1 MANFFADKSVVL
13 FGLGKYFFS
22 NFIRLSTVPDLRIKY
37 LCDNNVNMLEK
48 FSDAGIGSCIMP
60 KELQSI
66 KDPLVIITAGS
77 QSAVTQ
83 IRNQMKEM
91 NITCYHAEEI
101 LSEIN
106 TYDFFNKLPDE
117 WLQNRNRKFIDI
129 ILDGTTA
136 CNFRCEYCYL
146 NEKSSAYT
154 NQIKTSNHSPQ
165 EVRLGLSKKRL
176 GGKCFINICASGE
189 TMLSEDIIE
198 LVYELLDEGHVVS
211 IVTNGTISKKFKE
224 LVNFPPELQENL
236 FIKFSFHFLEL
247 KTHNLM
253 DVFFNNVEMIRKSN
267 CSYTIEITP
276 HDSLIP
282 YIQEIKHIFETYAN
296 GAMPHISFARDASKK
311 DLDVLTS
318 LTLNEYMD
326 IWSQFHSNMFELKSQ
341 WYNVRIIDFCYAGN
355 WSCRINLMEGSIQ
368 SCYRHSSIG
377 NLFIDIDKPFP
388 IQTIAH
394 GCRMPYCFNE
404 HAYFAFG
411 CVPSISC
418 CSYFDVRDRTDRY
431 GNHWVKQKLGNFIKQ
446 KLYDNNYQFAAHHQ
460 LIEGIFR
467 IDRPPAFILLNSPD
481 YPNIGDHAIALAVR
495 KFLKALDK
503 TRDIYEITSSHYRN
517 SNIRE
522 YIKEND
528 ILILTGGGYLGSLW
542 IFLEDTVRNIII
554 NHPNNHIYIFPQS
567 LYFGDSGFGKRERQ
581 LTQQI
586 YNQHKMLTICLRDP
600 FSYKLANDIFDDHVK
615 KLFLPDMVLLLDY
628 SQEQLQRS
636 GSLLCLR
643 DDRESVINETNK
655 RLIQG
660 ELQNHFKHV
669 EYISN
674 IYENTI
680 DMTNREEAISKFI
693 QKIKTSKV
701 VITDRLHTML
711 FCTIS
716 QTPCLASDNLSKKV
730 FGVYEWIRHLDYID
744 TFTSP
749 VDIPQKLKNVLNST
763 TKFDSDRYDAEFNC
777 LRELLREDISKH
789 F

>member
-1 MANFFADKSVVL
+1 
-13 FGLGKYFFS
+13 
-22 NFIRLSTVPDLRIKY
+22 
-37 LCDNNVNMLEK
+37 
-48 FSDAGIGSCIMP
+48 
-60 KELQSI
+60 
-66 KDPLVIITAGS
+66 
-77 QSAVTQ
+77 
-83 IRNQMKEM
+83 MKEM

-368 SCYRHSSIG
+368 SAIV
-377 NLFIDIDKPFP
+377 I
-388 IQTIAH
+388 
-394 GCRMPYCFNE
+394 
-404 HAYFAFG
+404 
-411 CVPSISC
+411 
-418 CSYFDVRDRTDRY
+418 
-431 GNHWVKQKLGNFIKQ
+431 
-446 KLYDNNYQFAAHHQ
+446 HQ
-460 LIEGIFR
+460 L
-467 IDRPPAFILLNSPD
+467 
-481 YPNIGDHAIALAVR
+481 V
-495 KFLKALDK
+495 
-503 TRDIYEITSSHYRN
+503 IYS
-517 SNIRE
+517 
-522 YIKEND
+522 
-528 ILILTGGGYLGSLW
+528 
-542 IFLEDTVRNIII
+542 
-554 NHPNNHIYIFPQS
+554 
-567 LYFGDSGFGKRERQ
+567 
-581 LTQQI
+581 
-586 YNQHKMLTICLRDP
+586 
-600 FSYKLANDIFDDHVK
+600 
-615 KLFLPDMVLLLDY
+615 
-628 SQEQLQRS
+628 
-636 GSLLCLR
+636 
-643 DDRESVINETNK
+643 
-655 RLIQG
+655 
-660 ELQNHFKHV
+660 
-669 EYISN
+669 
-674 IYENTI
+674 
-680 DMTNREEAISKFI
+680 
-693 QKIKTSKV
+693 
-701 VITDRLHTML
+701 
-711 FCTIS
+711 
-716 QTPCLASDNLSKKV
+716 
-730 FGVYEWIRHLDYID
+730 
-744 TFTSP
+744 
-749 VDIPQKLKNVLNST
+749 
-763 TKFDSDRYDAEFNC
+763 
-777 LRELLREDISKH
+777 
-789 F
+789 